1 MNENFPRV
9 EVFIGGMRPEWNNF
23 SPFPYMH
30 QIERRGEDNGRTH
43 YGAQR

>member
-9 EVFIGGMRPEWNNF
+9 EVFIGGMRPEWNF

-43 YGAQR
+43 YSAQR